1 MMKKRDD
8 ILQAAERLFY
18 THGFHATSTDQL
30 CREAGVSTRT
40 LYHHFASRE
49 ALTAAVLDA
58 REQRFMADLLP
69 AQQPEAIAHLF
80 RVLETWTATNGA
92 RGCFFLKAWGEYAER
107 DRDLAS
113 QTLAFRTTMRT
124 YITHC
129 VTHQRGQASQPLSDA
144 VWMLF
149 EGAITTALIIGPDA
163 ARQAAQVA
171 RQLLQSG
178 AAR

>member
-1 MMKKRDD
+1 MKKRDD

-58 REQRFMADLLP
+58 REQRFMAALLP

-80 RVLETWTATNGA
+80 MVLGEWTTLNGA

-107 DRDLAS
+107 DSGLAS
-113 QTLAFRTTMRT
+113 QALAFRATMRA
-124 YITHC
+124 YITQC
-129 VTHQRGQASQPLSDA
+129 VTHLRGEVNQQLSDA
-144 VWMLF
+144 IWILF
-149 EGAITTALIIGPDA
+149 EGAITTALITGPA
-163 ARQAAQVA
+163 AVRQAAQVA
-171 RQLLQSG
+171 SQLLQRG
-178 AAR
+178 EVR

>member
-1 MMKKRDD
+1 MKKRDD

-18 THGFHATSTDQL
+18 NHGFHATSTDQL

-49 ALTAAVLDA
+49 SLTAAVLDA

-69 AQQPEAIAHLF
+69 AQQPEAINHLF
-80 RVLETWTATNGA
+80 AVLETWTATHGA

-107 DRDLAS
+107 DQELAS
-113 QTLAFRTTMRT
+113 QTLAFRTTMRA
-124 YITHC
+124 YITQC
-129 VTHQRGQASQPLSDA
+129 VTHRRGQASQALSDA
-144 VWMLF
+144 IWMLF

-171 RQLLQSG
+171 GQLLQSG

>member
-1 MMKKRDD
+1 MKKRDD

-49 ALTAAVLDA
+49 ALTAAVLNA

-80 RVLETWTATNGA
+80 AVLGEWTMNNGA

-107 DRDLAS
+107 DAELAS
-113 QTLAFRTTMRT
+113 QALAFRAAMRD
-124 YITHC
+124 YITQC
-129 VTHQRGQASQPLSDA
+129 VTHRRGEVHQQLSDA
-144 VWMLF
+144 IWILF
-149 EGAITTALIIGPDA
+149 EGAITTALITGPAA
-163 ARQAAQVA
+163 ARQASLVA
-171 RQLLQSG
+171 DQLLQSE